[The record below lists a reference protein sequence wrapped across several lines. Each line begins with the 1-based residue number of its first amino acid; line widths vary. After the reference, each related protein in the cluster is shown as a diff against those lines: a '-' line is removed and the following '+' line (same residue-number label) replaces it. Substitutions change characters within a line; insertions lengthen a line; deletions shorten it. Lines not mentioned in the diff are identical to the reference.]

1 MNLSEKTKIN
11 LTSGAFL
18 IGIILILL
26 LVGEIIVPFILAIF
40 IAYLLNPFILK
51 IKKWIKNR
59 NLAVTSFLL
68 ICTLFFLGVLFFL
81 GGHIVKDT
89 NRLVSSVNIFVDKYD
104 KEVNDTKENV
114 SNFLYEIYESETIQ
128 SKITISD
135 TISIE
140 ENKEDLLTS
149 LESVYSFFLDNS
161 ETQVDKIN
169 QSDQK
174 PWSWFYILIYTIL
187 YTVIILYTY
196 DYFQET
202 YTKYFDRN
210 KPNRS
215 DNIWQKFNEVFM
227 KYFKQRTKVVLI
239 NIIIFIVSFSVINL
253 PGAIVIGVISG
264 LLTYA
269 SQFHYFSLPMTIV
282 GCWVLSIEHDY
293 SFFLFFGIVLLIYV
307 LVSILEETL
316 FLSKIMN
323 SVNGM
328 NSAVTIL
335 AFALSIHIFGSFVGT
350 VVALPLT
357 QLILILLDRH
367 LLHLK
372 KQSQ

>member
-135 TISIE
+135 TLSIE

-169 QSDQK
+169 QSDHK
-174 PWSWFYILIYTIL
+174 PWSWFYILI
-187 YTVIILYTY
+187 
-196 DYFQET
+196 
-202 YTKYFDRN
+202 
-210 KPNRS
+210 
-215 DNIWQKFNEVFM
+215 
-227 KYFKQRTKVVLI
+227 
-239 NIIIFIVSFSVINL
+239 
-253 PGAIVIGVISG
+253 
-264 LLTYA
+264 
-269 SQFHYFSLPMTIV
+269 
-282 GCWVLSIEHDY
+282 
-293 SFFLFFGIVLLIYV
+293 
-307 LVSILEETL
+307 
-316 FLSKIMN
+316 
-323 SVNGM
+323 
-328 NSAVTIL
+328 
-335 AFALSIHIFGSFVGT
+335 
-350 VVALPLT
+350 
-357 QLILILLDRH
+357 
-367 LLHLK
+367 
-372 KQSQ
+372 